1 MNQSAGKRVK
11 PILRWPGGKSRHL
24 STILPLITPHLCYV
38 EPFAGGLAVLLAKE
52 RSRTE
57 VINDFNGTLVALY
70 RNVQFHAPALMS
82 ELEFVLNSR
91 ETMHDFLKQPGLT
104 EIQRVARYLVCN
116 KISFGGN
123 GHSFSISKGKGGGAG
138 ISREHVQG
146 AIKELNGRLDRVIV
160 ENLDYEHCMRLYDSP
175 DAFYFLDPPYLHAK
189 VGPYK
194 GWTEEQM
201 THFAGVLPT
210 LKGNWVVTVDGS
222 DFNRRLFKGYRLRK
236 MTMPNQCLNAGK
248 HAGRTFDE
256 FVITK
261 A

>member
-1 MNQSAGKRVK
+1 MSEKQKRVK

-24 STILPLITPHLCYV
+24 PVILPLITPHLCYV

-57 VINDFNGTLVALY
+57 VVNDTNGTLVALY
-70 RNVQFHAPALMS
+70 RNAQWHCEALLK

-91 ETMHDFLKQPGLT
+91 QTLHEFLKQPGLT

-123 GHSFSISKGKGGGAG
+123 GHSFSVSKGQGGGAG
-138 ISREHVQG
+138 ISRENIQT
-146 AIKELNGRLDRVIV
+146 AIRELNQRLDKVVV
-160 ENLDYEHCMRLYDSP
+160 ENLPYDHCVRLYDSK
-175 DAFYFLDPPYLHAK
+175 DAFFFFDPPYLHAK

-194 GWTEEQM
+194 GWDEKQM
-201 THFAGVLPT
+201 TEFAELLPAIQ
-210 LKGNWVVTVDGS
+210 GNWVVTVDGS
-222 DFNRRLFKGYRLRK
+222 DFNRRLFKRWNLQK
-236 MTMPNQCLNAGK
+236 MTLPNQCLNSRK
-248 HAGRTFDE
+248 HVGRTFDE

-261 A
+261 K